1 MKSWYKWQ
9 GAEYGL
15 KRTASLGYLWS
26 RDFKTLAAV
35 QAHKILNPL
44 RDTRSSKP
52 CVHPSDLGI
61 MNPKVADKDSFQHQG
76 DVFQQR
82 HKRSVGRSD
91 PPPA

>member
-26 RDFKTLAAV
+26 RDFKSLVAV

-52 CVHPSDLGI
+52 CVHKSDGSI
-61 MNPKVADKDSFQHQG
+61 MNGNGDEGLFQPKG